1 MKIKK
6 IFIIILFIF
15 SFSFSLYGCTIKELK
30 NNSILQNDFN
40 KQLESAV
47 ITPFGK
53 YPELVTYTIGKMTGA
68 NNSNMPKGDTYED
81 NAYTRFLRKYLNIQN
96 KNIFEADDDQYDT
109 NISMVIASGKIP
121 DIMVVTNLDDL
132 ELLVE
137 KDMIEDLTDS
147 YENCASDIIKDIY
160 NSYDNIFD
168 VVTFDGKL
176 MAIPETNI
184 SDGPNLLWLRKDWLD
199 KLNLSE
205 PKTIQEAEFI
215 IEQFIKNDLGG
226 NGETVGLV
234 CDTTLT
240 GEGGYNY
247 EYQVNILFAGFGAY
261 PQQWIKDENGNIVYG
276 SIQPQAKKAI
286 KYLNKLYK
294 KGILDK
300 NFLLRKTNNII
311 ELIVEGKC
319 GSFFGPWWAPNNPLI
334 DAIQNNPDAEWKPYL
349 LQTDSDGSTS
359 YYSQNPSYKYLVV
372 RKGYEHPEIA
382 CKIISVLFDK
392 AKTTKVG
399 LEEISNYYRLN
410 VDPTA
415 RPIAINVD
423 YNNALSICYDEL
435 KLALSDEK
443 KADDLELLEYS
454 YYQSCKKYLD
464 NPKNAKLE
472 DWAAYTSRITACSL
486 IVNGNIK
493 NNKSLFFGK
502 TESMTKRWWK
512 LKRMEN
518 EAYLKMIVGEEPIS
532 YFDDFVKNW
541 NKYGGKDIT
550 KEVRAILKN

>member
-1 MKIKK
+1 M
-6 IFIIILFIF
+6 
-15 SFSFSLYGCTIKELK
+15 
-30 NNSILQNDFN
+30 
-40 KQLESAV
+40 
-47 ITPFGK
+47 
-53 YPELVTYTIGKMTGA
+53 
-68 NNSNMPKGDTYED
+68 
-81 NAYTRFLRKYLNIQN
+81 
-96 KNIFEADDDQYDT
+96 
-109 NISMVIASGKIP
+109 
-121 DIMVVTNLDDL
+121 
-132 ELLVE
+132 
-137 KDMIEDLTDS
+137 
-147 YENCASDIIKDIY
+147 
-160 NSYDNIFD
+160 
-168 VVTFDGKL
+168 
-176 MAIPETNI
+176 
-184 SDGPNLLWLRKDWLD
+184 
-199 KLNLSE
+199 
-205 PKTIQEAEFI
+205 
-215 IEQFIKNDLGG
+215 
-226 NGETVGLV
+226 
-234 CDTTLT
+234 
-240 GEGGYNY
+240 
-247 EYQVNILFAGFGAY
+247 
-261 PQQWIKDENGNIVYG
+261 
-276 SIQPQAKKAI
+276 
-286 KYLNKLYK
+286 
-294 KGILDK
+294 
-300 NFLLRKTNNII
+300 RKTNNII

-493 NNKSLFFGK
+493 NIKSLFFGK